1 MAKLPKKALTTK
13 KHLARIE
20 REKIQTR
27 YMLIGGLA
35 VILAVVGLIV
45 YGYLDETYFKKKRP
59 VATVNGEKIST
70 EDFQAITRYNRERL
84 VENGLNSYSLIN
96 YFANDPQTLNYIAS
110 QLYQIDEQLKTE
122 EIGKHTLDQLIEAVI
137 MRHEAE
143 KRGIAVTDEEVQI
156 AIEEAFNFY
165 TNGTPTPA
173 PTSAPRMT
181 STLSPT
187 QYALISPTPTESLSD
202 EPTST
207 PTSEETDSATELVT
221 PTITPTSMPS
231 PTPTAYTREGFNQA
245 YQQTLSSYQESIAF
259 SEENLRMLVR
269 MQLYLDK
276 LREAIV
282 SDIDIPDN
290 QEQVWARH
298 ILVSDEQMAKDLL
311 EKIRNGEDW
320 NTLAAEL
327 SIDTSNKN
335 QGGDLGWFGRNR
347 MVPEFEAAAFALNI
361 GEISEPVQTDF
372 GWHIIQL
379 IGKESVPVS
388 EADLEQLKDQEFSDW
403 LEKIKEISE
412 ITINENWLDLVPTE
426 PTLPAEVLSF
436 LDQIMNQQLQPV
448 VPTPAQ

>member
-35 VILAVVGLIV
+35 VILAVIALIV
-45 YGYLDETYFKKKRP
+45 YGYLDESYFKKKRP
-59 VATVNGEKIST
+59 VAIVNGEKIST

-122 EIGKHTLDQLIEAVI
+122 VIGKHTLDQLIEAVI

-143 KRGIAVTDEEVQI
+143 KRGITVTDEEIQI

-165 TNGTPTPA
+165 SYGTPTPA
-173 PTSAPRMT
+173 PTSAPRLT

-187 QYALISPTPTESLSD
+187 QYALISPTPTDSLSG

-276 LREAIV
+276 LRDAIV
-282 SDIDIPDN
+282 SDIDLPDY

-298 ILVSDEQMAKDLL
+298 ILVSDEQIAIDLL
-311 EKIRNGEDW
+311 GKIRNGEDW

-327 SIDTSNKN
+327 SIDASNKN

-361 GEISEPVQTDF
+361 GEISEPVQTNF

-388 EADLEQLKDQEFSDW
+388 EADLLQLKEQEFSAW
-403 LEKIKEISE
+403 LEQIKETTE
-412 ITINENWLDLVPTE
+412 ITINDNWINLVPTE

-436 LDQIMNQQLQPV
+436 LNQMLNQQFQPV